1 MEVRLNNKYI
11 YCFQKT
17 GAPKG
22 FRLQSRE
29 WSKETAKHLADQL
42 LLAVRG
48 TSRRG
53 KVLMILGTQMED

>member
-17 GAPKG
+17 GAKG
-22 FRLQSRE
+22 FASNSD

-53 KVLMILGTQMED
+53 KMLILGTQMED